1 MHRVALG
8 LGSVLCTREG
18 ENFLLIPDHETAV
31 DFLNYKAISGT
42 VVELLRDNRQRAL
55 TVGIHGDW
63 GAGKSSVLKMVE
75 SAMAEDENV
84 ACLWFNGWAFQGF
97 DDAKTVLIEA
107 TLAELARQKSSIGR
121 VKEVSARLI
130 KRIDWLKLAKRGGGL
145 AFTLATGVPSP
156 DLIAETVG
164 SLRQLAGNVGS
175 MSTVDIEAKLNEA
188 TSYLKPGDERSVP
201 EEIHHFRKEFVELL
215 NEAKIDQLVVLID
228 DLDRCLPATAIDTLE
243 AIRLFLFVPKT
254 AFVVGADEGMIE
266 YAVRQHFPNL
276 PMVSGPIPYAR
287 HYLEKLIQVPF
298 RIPALGIQEART
310 YVTLLLVEALVG
322 EGHEGFNMLLAKARE
337 SLNKPWLGVD
347 ISQTDVRAVDPA
359 YQDQLDAAFLLA
371 QQTGP
376 ILAEGTKGNPRQIK
390 RFLNSLFVRRSIAAA
405 RGFSDSVNET
415 VLAKLMLAERFQQD
429 FYEYLA
435 AAAMRASDGKVVEL
449 RDLEEMVRDD
459 GRSGIAVGRKESKAK
474 EPSPQLVE
482 SLKKWAEREWLR
494 RWLTLTPALGAVD
507 LRPYVFVARDKRIP
521 AAPGEASDLDRLL
534 EALTRSEMAARSVE
548 PQVEALTEGDAE
560 QVFSALRERA
570 VSEGDFSKPPP
581 GFEGLM
587 LVAKHHPS
595 YQTELLKLLSS
606 IEPKMLGFWVVKGW
620 NEILSDPAA
629 LGQHQNLLTQWA
641 KQDDNARLKRGA
653 SSALATTKAV
663 R

>member
-1 MHRVALG
+1 M
-8 LGSVLCTREG
+8 
-18 ENFLLIPDHETAV
+18 LIPDHETAV
-31 DFLNYKAISGT
+31 DFLNYEAISGT
-42 VVELLRDNRQRAL
+42 VVELLKDNRQRAL

-63 GAGKSSVLKMVE
+63 GAGKSSVLKMIE

-97 DDAKTVLIEA
+97 DDAKTVMIEA
-107 TLAELARQKSSIGR
+107 TLAELARQRSGIGR
-121 VKEVSARLI
+121 VKEFSAGLI
-130 KRIDWLKLAKRGGGL
+130 KRIDWLKLARRGGGL
-145 AFTLATGVPSP
+145 AFTMTTGVPSP
-156 DLIAETVG
+156 DLLAETVG
-164 SLRQLAGNVGS
+164 GLQQLAGNVGS
-175 MSTVDIEAKLNEA
+175 MSAADIEAKLNKA
-188 TSYLKPGDERSVP
+188 TSYLKFGDERSVP
-201 EEIHHFRKEFVELL
+201 EEIHQFRKEFLELL
-215 NEAKIDQLVVLID
+215 DEAKIDQLVVLID

-276 PMVSGPIPYAR
+276 PLVSGPIPYAR

-298 RIPALGIQEART
+298 RIPALGVHEART
-310 YVTLLLVEALVG
+310 YVTLLLVEARVG
-322 EGHEGFNMLLAKARE
+322 NGHKGFNTLLAKARE
-337 SLNKPWLGVD
+337 SLNKPWLGGG

-435 AAAMRASDGKVVEL
+435 AAAMRANDGKVVEL
-449 RDLEEMVRDD
+449 RELEGMVRDD
-459 GRSGIAVGRKESKAK
+459 GKSVVGGRKKAK
-474 EPSPQLVE
+474 AKQPSPPLDASTE
-482 SLKKWAEREWLR
+482 KWAEREWLR
-494 RWLTLTPALGAVD
+494 RWLALTPALGAVD
-507 LRPYVFVARDKRIP
+507 LRPYIFVARDKRIL
-521 AAPGEASDLDRLL
+521 AAPGEASDLDSLI
-534 EALTRSEMAARSVE
+534 EALIGSEMAARSVE
-548 PQVEALTEGDAE
+548 PKVKALTEGDAE
-560 QVFSALRERA
+560 QVFSALRQRA
-570 VSEGDFSKPPP
+570 VSEGSFATPPP

-587 LVAKHHPS
+587 LVAKHHLR
-595 YQTELLKLLSS
+595 YQTELLKLLNS
-606 IEPKMLGFWVVKGW
+606 IEPKLLGFWVAKGW

-629 LGQHQNLLTQWA
+629 LAQHQALLTRWA
-641 KQDDNARLKRGA
+641 EQDDNAMLKKGA
-653 SSALATTKAV
+653 SIALATPEAV

>member
-1 MHRVALG
+1 M
-8 LGSVLCTREG
+8 
-18 ENFLLIPDHETAV
+18 LIPDHETTV
-31 DFLNYKAISGT
+31 DFLNYEAISGT
-42 VVELLRDNRQRAL
+42 VVELLKDSRQRAL

-63 GAGKSSVLKMVE
+63 GAGKSSVLKMIE

-107 TLAELARQKSSIGR
+107 TLAELARQRSDIGR
-121 VKEVSARLI
+121 VKEFSAGLI
-130 KRIDWLKLAKRGGGL
+130 KRIDWLKLARRGGGL

-156 DLIAETVG
+156 DLIAETISGLQQV
-164 SLRQLAGNVGS
+164 AGNVGS
-175 MSTVDIEAKLNEA
+175 MSPTDIKAKLNEA
-188 TSYLKPGDERSVP
+188 TSYLKLGDEHSVP
-201 EEIHHFRKEFVELL
+201 EEMHQFRKEFVELL
-215 NEAKIDQLVVLID
+215 NEARIDQLVVLID

-276 PMVSGPIPYAR
+276 PLVSGPIPYAR

-298 RIPALGIQEART
+298 RIPALGVQEART

-322 EGHEGFNMLLAKARE
+322 EGHEGFNTLLAKARE
-337 SLNKPWLGVD
+337 SLNRPWLGAG
-347 ISQTDVRAVDPA
+347 ISQTDVCAVDPA
-359 YQDQLDAAFLLA
+359 RQDRLAAVFLLA

-390 RFLNSLFVRRSIAAA
+390 RFLNSLFVRRSIAVA
-405 RGFSDSVNET
+405 RGFSDSVNEA

-435 AAAMRASDGKVVEL
+435 AAAMRADDGKVVEL
-449 RDLEEMVRDD
+449 HDLEREVRKD
-459 GRSGIAVGRKESKAK
+459 GRNGFAAGRKKVETKKATPTLDGST
-474 EPSPQLVE
+474 E
-482 SLKKWAEREWLR
+482 KWAEREWLQ
-494 RWLTLTPALGAVD
+494 RWLALTPALGAVD
-507 LRPYVFVARDKRIP
+507 LRPYVFVARDKRILV
-521 AAPGEASDLDRLL
+521 APGEANDLESLIR
-534 EALTRSEMAARSVE
+534 ALTGSELAARSVE
-548 PQVEALTEGDAE
+548 PQVKTLAEGDAE

-570 VSEGDFSKPPP
+570 VSEGSFSKPPP

-587 LVAKHHPS
+587 LVAKHHPR
-595 YQTELLKLLSS
+595 YQAELLNLLGS
-606 IEPKMLGFWVVKGW
+606 IEPKSLGFWVAKGW
-620 NEILSDPAA
+620 NEILSDPEA
-629 LGQHQNLLTQWA
+629 LVQHQTLLTRWA
-641 KQDDNARLKRGA
+641 EQDDNARLKKAAR
-653 SSALATTKAV
+653 SALSTQKAA

>member
-1 MHRVALG
+1 M
-8 LGSVLCTREG
+8 
-18 ENFLLIPDHETAV
+18 LIPDHETAV
-31 DFLNYKAISGT
+31 DFLNYEAISGT
-42 VVELLRDNRQRAL
+42 VVELLKDNRQRAL

-75 SAMAEDENV
+75 SAVTQDQSV

-97 DDAKTVLIEA
+97 DDAKTVLIEV

-121 VKEVSARLI
+121 VKEISAQLI

-164 SLRQLAGNVGS
+164 GLQQLAGNVGS
-175 MSTVDIEAKLNEA
+175 MSPADIEAKLNEA
-188 TSYLKPGDERSVP
+188 TSYLRPGDERSVP
-201 EEIHHFRKEFVELL
+201 EEIHQFRKEFVELL
-215 NEAKIDQLVVLID
+215 NEARIDQLVVLID

-310 YVTLLLVEALVG
+310 YVMLLLVEALVG
-322 EGHEGFNMLLAKARE
+322 EGHEGFNTLLAKARE
-337 SLNKPWLGVD
+337 SLNKPWLDTG

-359 YQDQLDAAFLLA
+359 RHDQLGAAFLLA
-371 QQTGP
+371 QQVGP

-390 RFLNSLFVRRSIAAA
+390 RFLNSLFVRRTIAKA
-405 RGFSDSVNET
+405 RGFSDSINET
-415 VLAKLMLAERFQQD
+415 VLAKLMLAERFQPD
-429 FYEYLA
+429 FYEHLSA
-435 AAAMRASDGKVVEL
+435 ATMRTGDGKVVEL
-449 RDLEEMVRDD
+449 RDLEGMVRDD
-459 GRSGIAVGRKESKAK
+459 GKSVAASRKEAKAK
-474 EPSPQLVE
+474 KPSPPLDASTE
-482 SLKKWAEREWLR
+482 KWAEREWLR
-494 RWLTLTPALGAVD
+494 RWLTLTPALGGVD
-507 LRPYVFVARDKRIP
+507 LRPYVFVARDKRIF
-521 AAPGEASDLDRLL
+521 AAPGEVGDLDSLI
-534 EALTRSEMAARSVE
+534 ETLTGSEMAARSVE
-548 PQVEALTEGDAE
+548 PQVKALTEGDAE
-560 QVFSALRERA
+560 QVFSALRARA
-570 VSEGDFSKPPP
+570 VSEGSFSKPPP

-587 LVAKHHPS
+587 LVAKHHLR
-595 YQTELLKLLSS
+595 YQTELLELLGS

-620 NEILSDPAA
+620 NEILSDPAVSV
-629 LGQHQNLLTQWA
+629 QHQTLLTRWA
-641 KQDDNARLKRGA
+641 EQDDNTRLKAAAAR
-653 SSALATTKAV
+653 ALATPQKAV

>member
-1 MHRVALG
+1 M
-8 LGSVLCTREG
+8 
-18 ENFLLIPDHETAV
+18 LIPDHETAI
-31 DFLNYKAISGT
+31 DFLNYEAISGT
-42 VVELLRDNRQRAL
+42 VVELLKDNRQRAL

-63 GAGKSSVLKMVE
+63 GAGKSSVLKMVQ
-75 SAMAEDENV
+75 SAMAKDENV

-107 TLAELARQKSSIGR
+107 TLTELARQKSGIGR

-156 DLIAETVG
+156 DLIAEAVG
-164 SLRQLAGNVGS
+164 GLQQLAGDVGS
-175 MSTVDIEAKLNEA
+175 MSSDDIKARLNEA
-188 TSYLKPGDERSVP
+188 ASYLKPVDERSVP
-201 EEIHHFRKEFVELL
+201 EEIHQFREEFVELL
-215 NEAKIDQLVVLID
+215 DEAKIDQLVVLID

-322 EGHEGFNMLLAKARE
+322 EGHEGFNTLLAKARG
-337 SLNKPWLGVD
+337 SLNKPWLGGG
-347 ISQTDVRAVDPA
+347 INKTDVRAVDPA
-359 YQDQLDAAFLLA
+359 RQDKLDAALLLA
-371 QQTGP
+371 QQIGP

-390 RFLNSLFVRRSIAAA
+390 RFLNSLFVRRSIAEA
-405 RGFSDSVNET
+405 RGFSESVNDA

-429 FYEYLA
+429 FYEHLA
-435 AAAMRASDGKVVEL
+435 AVTMRASDGKVVEL
-449 RDLEEMVRDD
+449 RDLEGMVQDD
-459 GRSGIAVGRKESKAK
+459 GRSVAASRKEAK
-474 EPSPQLVE
+474 VKKPSPPLDASTE
-482 SLKKWAEREWLR
+482 KWAEREWLR
-494 RWLTLTPALGAVD
+494 RWLTLIPALGGVD
-507 LRPYVFVARDKRIP
+507 LRPYVFVARDKRIL
-521 AAPGEASDLDRLL
+521 AAPGEASDLDSLI
-534 EALTRSEMAARSVE
+534 EALTGSELAARSVE
-548 PQVEALTEGDAE
+548 PQVKALTEGDAE
-560 QVFSALRERA
+560 QMFSALRDRA
-570 VSEGDFSKPPP
+570 VSEGSFSKPPP

-587 LVAKHHPS
+587 LVAKHHPR
-595 YQTELLKLLSS
+595 YQTDLLGLFDG
-606 IEPKMLGFWVVKGW
+606 IEPKVLGFWVAKGW
-620 NEILSDPAA
+620 TEILSDPGA
-629 LGQHQNLLTQWA
+629 LEQFQTLLTRWA
-641 KQDDNARLKRGA
+641 EQDDNSMLKVAAAR
-653 SSALATTKAV
+653 ALTTPQKAA